1 MDALVESGSEDIIEY
16 RLSYDSLY
24 VNINESDASLAT
36 TRPIDSRREVDYA
49 QDGSVIAVHFLQ
61 VSLGIELDGVPERQ
75 RVEEALRQ
83 LSQVLQSL
91 AGGAPDRPPR
101 SGRVGSPHLSE

>member
-1 MDALVESGSEDIIEY
+1 MDALVESGSEDMIEY
-16 RLSYDSLY
+16 SLNHDSLY
-24 VNINESDASLAT
+24 VNINDSGASLAT

-61 VSLGIELDGVPERQ
+61 ASLGIELDGVPERD

-83 LSQVLQSL
+83 LTEVLRSL
-91 AGGAPDRPPR
+91 PAGASGRPPR
-101 SGRVGSPHLSE
+101 SGRIGGPHLGQ

>member
-1 MDALVESGSEDIIEY
+1 MIEY
-16 RLSYDSLY
+16 RLSHDSLY

-61 VSLGIELDGVPERQ
+61 VSLGIELDGVPERE
-75 RVEEALRQ
+75 RVEEALRR
-83 LSQVLQSL
+83 LTEVLQSL
-91 AGGAPDRPPR
+91 TAGASDRAPR
-101 SGRVGSPHLSE
+101 SGRIGGPRLGQ